1 MKTININENT
11 KESKL
16 RSVAKVL
23 TVLALTAV
31 MCLCFC
37 ACGSGGSD
45 EETVEITTVED
56 TATETTEATEV
67 SEYEKI
73 YDEYNKKMEAAK
85 DTDSLDKLR
94 EEGLQKMT
102 DAMLESDEDD
112 EGVYK
117 DYFNK
122 LTKKYTEYYTDL
134 Q

>member
-112 EGVYK
+112 EDVYK